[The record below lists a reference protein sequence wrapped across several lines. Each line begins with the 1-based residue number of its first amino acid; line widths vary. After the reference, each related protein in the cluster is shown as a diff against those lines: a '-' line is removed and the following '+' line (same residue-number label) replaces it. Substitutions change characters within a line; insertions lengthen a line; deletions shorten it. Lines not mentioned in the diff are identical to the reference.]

1 MKYIGKLAVLGCA
14 LICAL
19 ICAMTGCNRASQ
31 SQEAIRQGVIDYVA
45 TKVNVG
51 AMDVIVTSVD
61 FKGAEAEATVEFKAK
76 GASAGSGL
84 QMRYT
89 MEQKSGKW
97 VVKDKAQAGG
107 APHGARAGQD
117 ANPHGQ
123 PGGGGL
129 PAGHPSL
136 EGGAR
141 Q

>member
-1 MKYIGKLAVLGCA
+1 VKYIATLAAV
-14 LICAL
+14 ICIL
-19 ICAMTGCNRASQ
+19 TGCNKASQ

-45 TKVNVG
+45 AKVNVG

-76 GASAGSGL
+76 GASSSSGL

-89 MEQKSGKW
+89 MEQKAGKW

-107 APHGARAGQD
+107 SPHGAGAGQG
-117 ANPHGQ
+117 ANPHGGAGA
-123 PGGGGL
+123 GGEL
-129 PAGHPSL
+129 PAGHPPL

>member
-1 MKYIGKLAVLGCA
+1 MKYIAALAVI
-14 LICAL
+14 ICVL
-19 ICAMTGCNRASQ
+19 TGCNKASQ

-51 AMDVIVTSVD
+51 AMDVVVTSVD

-107 APHGARAGQD
+107 APHGAGAGHGE
-117 ANPHGQ
+117 NPHSD
-123 PGGGGL
+123 PGGGAL
-129 PAGHPSL
+129 PSGHPPL
-136 EGGAR
+136 GGGAK